1 MVVQVIGRNKKR
13 EKHYIPGKTP
23 NKTYFVSL
31 LASFANSC
39 GVFFLDHG
47 KLKSD
52 MVVSDVLIRYGK
64 LRCDRRKSRGIHV
77 CKVRI
82 HKAMHVQY

>member
-1 MVVQVIGRNKKR
+1 MFVQADVVVQVIGRNKKR
-13 EKHYIPGKTP
+13 EKHYIPP

-64 LRCDRRKSRGIHV
+64 L
-77 CKVRI
+77 
-82 HKAMHVQY
+82 

>member
-1 MVVQVIGRNKKR
+1 MRYLFVQADVAVQGIGRNNKR

-64 LRCDRRKSRGIHV
+64 L
-77 CKVRI
+77 
-82 HKAMHVQY
+82 

>member
-1 MVVQVIGRNKKR
+1 MRYIFVRQADVVVQVIGRNKKR

-64 LRCDRRKSRGIHV
+64 L
-77 CKVRI
+77 
-82 HKAMHVQY
+82 

>member
-1 MVVQVIGRNKKR
+1 MHVIGRDICSCKQIRLTGKNKKR

-64 LRCDRRKSRGIHV
+64 L
-77 CKVRI
+77 
-82 HKAMHVQY
+82 

>member
-1 MVVQVIGRNKKR
+1 MRYLFVY
-13 EKHYIPGKTP
+13 KHSIPGKTP

-52 MVVSDVLIRYGK
+52 MTVADGSFI
-64 LRCDRRKSRGIHV
+64 
-77 CKVRI
+77 
-82 HKAMHVQY
+82 